1 MRKTIAQLL
10 ALLVFLSTFGM
21 GSTSLELHDARRQ
34 TMGISAALRR
44 DTVPDRRAIDSLTIS
59 IDRMCRSD
67 SSLLPPEVSS
77 RKSWRDDLQRLSFWY
92 QLFRVAYDAQC
103 SPESLRTE
111 FHRYSSSFHSM
122 FCDHFLAE
130 ARQRQSVTVLLFAP
144 SISCDCTMR
153 MSLGYERLLD
163 SVTTEM
169 GNDVNL
175 IMIDTVFRED
185 LSSAFGILDVPTIV
199 LLDKSNREGRRW
211 VREEAIGHQVR
222 AAVRALF

>member
-1 MRKTIAQLL
+1 MSKTIAQLA
-10 ALLVFLSTFGM
+10 ALLVCLNTFGL
-21 GSTSLELHDARRQ
+21 GATSLELHDARRQ
-34 TMGISAALRR
+34 TMRISAALLRG
-44 DTVPDRRAIDSLTIS
+44 TVPDRRAIDSLTIS
-59 IDRMCRSD
+59 MDRMCRSD

-111 FHRYSSSFHSM
+111 FRRYSSSFHSM

-130 ARQRQSVTVLLFAP
+130 ARRQQSTTVLLFAP

-169 GNDVNL
+169 GSGVSL

-185 LSSAFGILDVPTIV
+185 LSLAFGVRDVPAIV
-199 LLDKSNREGRRW
+199 LLSHGNREARRW
-211 VREEAIGHQVR
+211 VREEAIGEQLR
-222 AAVRALF
+222 AAVRALL